1 MMWSIKVYVTLLE
14 TTVVVV
20 SVGGVGW
27 FAEAFSCQ
35 NLLPLRLG
43 WAFED
48 KQRILSLS
56 LTANHLQWHR
66 GNLESQNKK
75 KE

>member
-1 MMWSIKVYVTLLE
+1 MLSIKVYVTLLE

-35 NLLPLRLG
+35 NQLQLRLG

-48 KQRILSLS
+48 KQHILYIKPYSSPPVMAL
-56 LTANHLQWHR
+56 R
-66 GNLESQNKK
+66 
-75 KE
+75 

>member
-1 MMWSIKVYVTLLE
+1 MLTIFNSHTLYVVCMMWSIKVYVTLLE

-43 WAFED
+43 WAFEN
-48 KQRILSLS
+48 KQRISYI
-56 LTANHLQWHR
+56 
-66 GNLESQNKK
+66 KP
-75 KE
+75 